1 MTRKRF
7 SAFLL
12 ASALLLVFL
21 TSVSFADGGKKKQT
35 ILTSGD
41 YQYVLLED
49 GSAELLY
56 CLSDDA
62 EIVILFSCH
71 LT

>member
-35 ILTSGD
+35 ILTSGII
-41 YQYVLLED
+41 
-49 GSAELLY
+49 STS
-56 CLSDDA
+56 CLRTVPQS
-62 EIVILFSCH
+62 FS
-71 LT
+71 TA

>member
-1 MTRKRF
+1 MTRSAFSCIVNKEKEVDFMTRKRF

-35 ILTSGD
+35 ILT
-41 YQYVLLED
+41 
-49 GSAELLY
+49 
-56 CLSDDA
+56 LSL
-62 EIVILFSCH
+62 IHI
-71 LT
+71 